1 MSFPYM
7 NAQEVARLFWS
18 PASASADPHLQMQS
32 GQYNMFSVPSVV
44 DVSAME
50 FSIAV
55 EWDATIGNARGSAS
69 GDGVVELGASDGGP
83 TGDATTVALLF
94 ADISDSASLAI
105 FAANIP
111 ADVAGTSTTDLD
123 ADDWVNIHVNT
134 AVSGT
139 TGAGAAD
146 YNVAYIYGKPG
157 GIN

>member
-1 MSFPYM
+1 MFPYS
-7 NAQEVARLFWS
+7 NAQTVSRLFWS

-32 GQYNMFSVPSVV
+32 GQYNLSSVVGVV

-55 EWDATIGNARGSAS
+55 EWDATIANARGLVTGAATA
-69 GDGVVELGASDGGP
+69 ELGASDGGP
-83 TGDATTVALLF
+83 TGDATTVAALF
-94 ADISDSASLAI
+94 ADLTNTVTARWK
-105 FAANIP
+105 ANVP
-111 ADVAGTSTTDLD
+111 VDVAGTSTTDLD

-146 YNVAYIYGKPG
+146 YVMSYIYGKPG